1 MPLLELTLY
10 PTDKIIS
17 RLYIFGFL
25 PPELLSEKPTEVLSN
40 SLLIPVFVSILNLN
54 YLLYHQNLCF
64 SIHDKKKTGNS
75 ALTKS
80 PAINLIYF
88 FTHLHAVLGIDF
100 IQTYPNNSFAAFS
113 SSLLSCV
120 LSYPPFR
127 SSIPLIRFKENN
139 PLRLQ

>member
-1 MPLLELTLY
+1 MFSYCPAGLNNNSLQMIQLMLTYLRIPATKLY
-10 PTDKIIS
+10 
-17 RLYIFGFL
+17 
-25 PPELLSEKPTEVLSN
+25 
-40 SLLIPVFVSILNLN
+40 SLLIPVFISILNLN

-64 SIHDKKKTGNS
+64 TIHDKKETGDS

-120 LSYPPFR
+120 LSYPPFQ

>member
-1 MPLLELTLY
+1 MFSYCPAGLNNNSLQMIQLMLTYLRIPATKLY
-10 PTDKIIS
+10 
-17 RLYIFGFL
+17 
-25 PPELLSEKPTEVLSN
+25 
-40 SLLIPVFVSILNLN
+40 SLLIPVFISILNLN

-64 SIHDKKKTGNS
+64 TIHDKKETGDS

-88 FTHLHAVLGIDF
+88 FTHLHAVLGIGF
-100 IQTYPNNSFAAFS
+100 IQTYPNNSLAAFS

>member
-1 MPLLELTLY
+1 MFSYCPAGLNNNSLQMIQLMLTYLRIPATKLY
-10 PTDKIIS
+10 
-17 RLYIFGFL
+17 
-25 PPELLSEKPTEVLSN
+25 

-64 SIHDKKKTGNS
+64 SIHDKKETGDS

>member
-1 MPLLELTLY
+1 MFSYCPAGLNNNSLQMIQLMLTYLRIPATKLY
-10 PTDKIIS
+10 
-17 RLYIFGFL
+17 
-25 PPELLSEKPTEVLSN
+25 
-40 SLLIPVFVSILNLN
+40 SLLIPVFISILNLN

-64 SIHDKKKTGNS
+64 TIHDKKETGDS